1 MRIYNQ
7 NLNPDIW
14 QSDNQI
20 KSDIRNTLLQIA
32 NDFYKD
38 TKLKIP
44 VKDILLLGSNAN
56 YNWTPTSDLDVHLL
70 IDFKLLNMSPENAK
84 EYTNLLKYK
93 WNTEHDIHIK
103 TYNVEMYIQDISAK
117 NAATG
122 IYSLLN
128 DAWINKPQFQNVVLD
143 KELIKQKYYDFAL
156 SIKQSI
162 KDQNLQYMKTILK
175 DLYDIRQAGLDRA
188 GEFSTENVVFKLLR
202 NKNHIDNLKDAI
214 NKVYDK
220 SVSVTS

>member
-14 QSDNQI
+14 QSDTEI
-20 KSDIRNTLLQIA
+20 KSDIRIQLLKIA

-44 VKDILLLGSNAN
+44 VKDIVLLGSNAN

-70 IDFKLLNMSPENAK
+70 IDFKLLSMNPEDAK

-122 IYSLLN
+122 VYSLLN
-128 DAWINKPQFQNVVLD
+128 NKWINKPQLQNVVLD
-143 KELIKQKYYDFAL
+143 KELIKQKYYDLAL
-156 SIKQSI
+156 AIKQSI
-162 KDQNLQYMKTILK
+162 KDQNLEYMKNILK
-175 DLYDIRQAGLDRA
+175 DLYDLRQAGLDRA